1 MIDVNHDNS
10 NYIELG
16 MQTNQDSVFTKK
28 IVIKK
33 HEAYNKSSYESQAYL
48 ETNQYVF
55 IQKDLIENNVPN
67 LEHDHLWM
75 DELKKSIDKTK
86 EQLTS
91 SHFNNE
97 VINKRIVERMTKYN
111 SFKKQLMNA
120 LNDYYIMC
128 EGKFPIHTASIFN
141 FLKYIPE
148 FNNFAGEK
156 IVSVDSDLMLI
167 TLTLVKEQNRINIV
181 FDKSGEIFFNL
192 SDTRSEVLRVSGSAY
207 FPGGLKNS
215 NRINKILGMV

>member
-1 MIDVNHDNS
+1 MIDINHDNS

-16 MQTNQDSVFTKK
+16 MQTNQDSVYTKK
-28 IVIKK
+28 IKIKK
-33 HEAYNKSSYESQAYL
+33 YDVYKKSSYESQAYL
-48 ETNQYVF
+48 ETNEYVF
-55 IQKDLIENNVPN
+55 IQKNLVDNN
-67 LEHDHLWM
+67 LSTIEHDHLWI
-75 DELKKSIDKTK
+75 DELKKSIEKTK
-86 EQLTS
+86 EQLAS
-91 SHFNNE
+91 SQFNNE
-97 VINKRIVERMTKYN
+97 IINKRIVERMTKYT
-111 SFKKQLMNA
+111 SFKKQLMSA
-120 LNDYYIMC
+120 LNDYYLMC
-128 EGKFPIHTASIFN
+128 EGKSSIHTASIFN

-148 FNNFAGEK
+148 FNSFAGEK

-192 SDTRSEVLRVSGSAY
+192 SDVNSEALRVSGSAY